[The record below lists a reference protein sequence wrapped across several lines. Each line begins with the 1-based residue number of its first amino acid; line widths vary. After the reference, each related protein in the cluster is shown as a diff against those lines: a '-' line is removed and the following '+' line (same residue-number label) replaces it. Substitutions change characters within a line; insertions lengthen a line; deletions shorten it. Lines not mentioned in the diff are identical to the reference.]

1 MNRRDFLGAATAT
14 ATLGAEGAAPRPNIL
29 LLHCHD
35 LGQHL
40 HCYGVDAV
48 QTPNLDRLAGE
59 GVLFERSFCSAP
71 QCSPSRASIFT
82 GRYPHSNGVM
92 GLTHAD
98 FAWDLNAGERHLGQ
112 ILSEAG
118 YATCGV
124 GVIHETRSGARRC
137 GFDAYS
143 NASMASAMAEATI
156 ARLGD
161 LARSEKPFYVQA
173 GCIEPHRLPPADP
186 LGDEGFIGTHLQP
199 DDSRGVWVPPYLR
212 PTEGTRIELAELQ
225 GAVRHMDAQMGR
237 VLQAVDELGLRD
249 KTLVVFTT
257 DHGIALPRAKCS
269 VYEPG
274 LRTSLILR
282 WPVRPGWHGGSRRH
296 EMISNID
303 DLPTLLEAAGVA
315 APEAVQG
322 RSFAPLLDGRPYAP
336 REEVFGEI
344 TYHDYYDPRRSV
356 RTETHK
362 LIVNFSSAPAFM
374 DPSQSWR
381 PRSDTMTPP
390 NHAMAYHAPFE
401 LYDLRS
407 DPWEQNDLAGDPARA
422 PVLDELRRRLR
433 AHMEGTADPL
443 LQGAVTGPLHRR
455 SRNWLTR

>member
-1 MNRRDFLGAATAT
+1 MNRRNFLGATAT
-14 ATLGAEGAAPRPNIL
+14 AAFGQGGAATRPNVL

-40 HCYGVDAV
+40 HCYGVDTV
-48 QTPNLDRLAGE
+48 QTPSLDRLAGE
-59 GVLFERSFCSAP
+59 GVLFERNFCTAP

-98 FAWDLNAGERHLGQ
+98 FAWDLNTGERHLGQ
-112 ILSEAG
+112 ILRDAG

-124 GVIHETRSGARRC
+124 GVIHETRSGYQRC
-137 GFDAYS
+137 GFDEYT
-143 NASMASAMAEATI
+143 NASMAAAMADATI
-156 ARLGD
+156 AKLGE
-161 LARSEKPFYVQA
+161 LARGGKPFYVQA
-173 GCIEPHRLPPADP
+173 GCIEPHRLAPADP
-186 LGDEGFIGTHLQP
+186 LGDEGFLGKHLQP

-212 PTEGTRIELAELQ
+212 ATAGTRTELAELQ

-237 VLQAVDELGLRD
+237 VLRAVDELGLRE

-257 DHGIALPRAKCS
+257 DHGIAMPRAKCS

-274 LRTSLILR
+274 LRTSLMMR
-282 WPVRPGWHGGSRRH
+282 WPGRAGWHGGARRR

-303 DLPTLLEAAGVA
+303 DVPTLLEAAGVA
-315 APEAVQG
+315 VPPGVQG
-322 RSFAPLLDGRPYAP
+322 RSFVALLEGRAYSP
-336 REEVFGEI
+336 REEIFGEI

-362 LIVNFSSAPAFM
+362 LIVNFTSAPAFM

-381 PRSDTMTPP
+381 PRSDTVTPP
-390 NHAMAYHAPFE
+390 NHAMSYHAPFE

-407 DPWEQNDLAGDPARA
+407 DPWEQKDLAKDPAHVA
-422 PVLDELRRRLR
+422 VLAEMKARLRRHLE
-433 AHMEGTADPL
+433 ATADPI
-443 LQGAVTGPLHRR
+443 LQGAVTGPLHLR
-455 SRNWLTR
+455 SLGWLRS